1 MTSTATTNDAGRP
14 ESGRRYW
21 FGRRVAVLGAPA
33 EGSRKALM
41 ELLRGQGAVVQ
52 RRANSRTELIVLAGN
67 RHGSDLAQ
75 VAEQLEP
82 WAAAALRDGRIDVID
97 ETEARRRAADQCDPA
112 EVQRL
117 YTPTMLAR
125 MVGAEAWTIRRWAR
139 RGWLR
144 PVRQVR
150 HVYYFDRDAA
160 QAAQRLADLSA
171 EGLSPQALKRQL
183 ELLRRRF
190 PEAGDP
196 LHGPNW
202 SVQGRWVVYQGPI
215 GPAQADG
222 QRLFGFAPPADA
234 PPEHRRD
241 DRGPARRGSAGKL
254 EPSVRPALGAE
265 RPTGDSRGSN
275 ACEGETDAAA
285 AGASAAGAIAPAG
298 RTRWLFVAEVGDE
311 VGDLPGRA
319 GAAASDSSP
328 AVAAKRPTDAE
339 AIESFA
345 AGQRRP
351 LSEEDAE
358 ETTGK
363 KHAEEATPR
372 KMARTVAEL
381 LSGRTVALP
390 THAGHL
396 IHLASELEDDGQW
409 AAAAEMYRAAMA
421 AGGPTAELCFQTAEL
436 LYRMEDLAGARER
449 YYMALEL
456 DEEFVE
462 ARLSLGCVLIE
473 LNQLDLAEAAFRGTL
488 RYHPHFADGH
498 YFLAR
503 LLDKRGAAAEAER
516 HWRAFLDLAPDS
528 PWADEALQRLSQ

>member
-1 MTSTATTNDAGRP
+1 MTLTATTNDAGRP

-21 FGRRVAVLGAPA
+21 FGRRVAVLGVPA
-33 EGSRKALM
+33 EGPRKALI

-67 RHGSDLAQ
+67 QHGSDREQ
-75 VAEQLEP
+75 VAGQLEP
-82 WAAAALRDGRIDVID
+82 RAAAALRAGRIDVMD
-97 ETEARRRAADQCDPA
+97 EAEARRRAADHCDPA

-117 YTPTMLAR
+117 YTPAMLAR

-139 RGWLR
+139 RGWIR

-160 QAAQRLADLSA
+160 QAAQRLAALSA
-171 EGLSPQALKRQL
+171 EGLSPQALKRQMD
-183 ELLRRRF
+183 LLRRRF

-202 SVQGRWVVYQGPI
+202 SVVGRWVVYQGPA
-215 GPAQADG
+215 GPLQADG
-222 QRLFGFAPPADA
+222 QRLFGFAPLADA
-234 PPEHRRD
+234 PSERRRD
-241 DRGPARRGSAGKL
+241 DHRADRPRLAEQL
-254 EPSVRPALGAE
+254 DPSSRPALRAPWPAG
-265 RPTGDSRGSN
+265 GSW
-275 ACEGETDAAA
+275 AMGSHEGETDAT
-285 AGASAAGAIAPAG
+285 AGATAAGAIAPAG
-298 RTRWLFVAEVGDE
+298 RTRWLFVAEAENE
-311 VGDLPGRA
+311 VGDAPASA
-319 GAAASDSSP
+319 GAAANDSSQV
-328 AVAAKRPTDAE
+328 VAAERTTDAE
-339 AIESFA
+339 AIEPLA
-345 AGQRRP
+345 ATRRRP
-351 LSEEDAE
+351 FGQKDAE
-358 ETTGK
+358 QHEPDERAPG
-363 KHAEEATPR
+363 

-456 DEEFVE
+456 DEELVE

-488 RYHPHFADGH
+488 RYHPHYADGH

-503 LLDKRGAAAEAER
+503 LLDKRGEAAEAER
-516 HWRAFLDLAPDS
+516 HWLAFLDLAPDS
-528 PWADEALQRLSQ
+528 PWADEARQRLSQ

>member
-1 MTSTATTNDAGRP
+1 MTSAVSTTPTATNDNAGRS
-14 ESGRRYW
+14 ERGRRYW
-21 FGRRVAVLGAPA
+21 FGRRTVVLGSPA
-33 EGSRKALM
+33 EGPRKALI

-67 RHGSDLAQ
+67 AVEADRERL
-75 VAEQLEP
+75 AEQLDP
-82 WAAAALRDGRIDVID
+82 RAAAALRAGRIEVVD
-97 ETEARRRAADQCDPA
+97 EAEARRRASGECDPS

-117 YTPTMLAR
+117 YTPAMLAR

-160 QAAQRLADLSA
+160 QAAQRLAVLC
-171 EGLSPQALKRQL
+171 ALGASTYAIKRQL
-183 ELLRRRF
+183 DSLRQRF

-202 SVQGRWVVYQGPI
+202 SVVGRWVVYQGPA
-215 GPAQADG
+215 GPSQADG
-222 QRLFGFAPPADA
+222 QRLFGFSPQDDPPPGLKVRQRTRAEVLAAAASEIGSGGVGSAATDDAGTSSRMQWLFAPEADA
-234 PPEHRRD
+234 E
-241 DRGPARRGSAGKL
+241 
-254 EPSVRPALGAE
+254 AE
-265 RPTGDSRGSN
+265 RADAVAEGSFE
-275 ACEGETDAAA
+275 ADAAA
-285 AGASAAGAIAPAG
+285 RLAEAG
-298 RTRWLFVAEVGDE
+298 
-311 VGDLPGRA
+311 
-319 GAAASDSSP
+319 
-328 AVAAKRPTDAE
+328 
-339 AIESFA
+339 AIESFIA
-345 AGQRRP
+345 AGRRP
-351 LSEEDAE
+351 FAEEDRGAAAGD
-358 ETTGK
+358 ETAG
-363 KHAEEATPR
+363 TP
-372 KMARTVAEL
+372 ARTAAEL
-381 LSGRTVALP
+381 LSGQKVALP

-396 IHLASELEDDGQW
+396 AHLAAELEDDGQW

-456 DEEFVE
+456 DEEYVE

-473 LNQLDLAEAAFRGTL
+473 LGQNDLAEAAFRGAL

-498 YFLAR
+498 YLLAR
-503 LLDKRGAAAEAER
+503 LLDKRGATLEAER

-528 PWADEALQRLSQ
+528 PWADEARQRLSPPTG

>member
-1 MTSTATTNDAGRP
+1 MNPSAGNDVVVRP
-14 ESGRRYW
+14 RWGRRYW
-21 FGRRVAVLGAPA
+21 FGRRTAVLGSPA
-33 EGSRKALM
+33 EGPRKALI

-67 RHGSDLAQ
+67 AIEADRERL
-75 VAEQLEP
+75 AEQLDP
-82 WAAAALRDGRIDVID
+82 RAAAALRAGRIDVID
-97 ETEARRRAADQCDPA
+97 EAEARRHLAGECDPS

-117 YTPTMLAR
+117 YTPAMLAR

-150 HVYYFDRDAA
+150 HVYYFDHDAA
-160 QAAQRLADLSA
+160 QAAQRLALLCA
-171 EGLSPQALKRQL
+171 QGVSPYAISRQFAS
-183 ELLRRRF
+183 LRQRF

-202 SVQGRWVVYQGPI
+202 SVAGGWIVYH
-215 GPAQADG
+215 GPAGPSQADG
-222 QRLFGFAPPADA
+222 QRLFGFSPQADPPPVLKMRQRTLA
-234 PPEHRRD
+234 E
-241 DRGPARRGSAGKL
+241 AR
-254 EPSVRPALGAE
+254 
-265 RPTGDSRGSN
+265 
-275 ACEGETDAAA
+275 AAA
-285 AGASAAGAIAPAG
+285 ASESGSGVVGSAATDDAGTSSRTQWLFTREVEQEADAEAEQADTAAEDSFEADAAVRLVEAGAIESLAS
-298 RTRWLFVAEVGDE
+298 AEQQPFAE
-311 VGDLPGRA
+311 EHR
-319 GAAASDSSP
+319 GAAD
-328 AVAAKRPTDAE
+328 
-339 AIESFA
+339 
-345 AGQRRP
+345 
-351 LSEEDAE
+351 
-358 ETTGK
+358 GK
-363 KHAEEATPR
+363 KSAG
-372 KMARTVAEL
+372 KMARTAAEL
-381 LSGRTVALP
+381 LSGRKVALP

-396 IHLASELEDDGQW
+396 ARLAAELEDDGQW

-473 LNQLDLAEAAFRGTL
+473 LGQSDLAEAAFRGAL

-498 YFLAR
+498 YHLAR
-503 LLDKRGAAAEAER
+503 LLDKRGETFEADR

-528 PWADEALQRLSQ
+528 PWADEARQRLSPPTI

>member
-67 RHGSDLAQ
+67 QHGTDRAH

-82 WAAAALRDGRIDVID
+82 RAAAALRDGRIDVID
-97 ETEARRRAADQCDPA
+97 EAEARRRAADQCDPA

-160 QAAQRLADLSA
+160 QAAQRLAALSA

-222 QRLFGFAPPADA
+222 QRLFGFAPTTDA
-234 PPEHRRD
+234 SPEHRPD
-241 DRGPARRGSAGKL
+241 NRGSGRRSSTGQL
-254 EPSVRPALGAE
+254 EPAGRPALGAE
-265 RPTGDSRGSN
+265 RPVGDSGARD
-275 ACEGETDAAA
+275 AREGETTAAA
-285 AGASAAGAIAPAG
+285 AGESAAGAIASAG
-298 RTRWLFVAEVGDE
+298 RTRWLFVVEVEDE

-328 AVAAKRPTDAE
+328 AAAAERPTDAE
-339 AIESFA
+339 ASESHA
-345 AGQRRP
+345 AGRRRP
-351 LSEEDAE
+351 FGEDLAD
-358 ETTGK
+358 
-363 KHAEEATPR
+363 EEAGENRDDETAPG

-462 ARLSLGCVLIE
+462 ARLSLGCVLVE

-488 RYHPHFADGH
+488 RYHPHYADGH

-503 LLDKRGAAAEAER
+503 LLDKRGEAAEAER